1 MMADRDHRI
10 LCVDDE
16 PNVLEGLV
24 LHLARRWKVTT
35 ATSGSQALAVLAREG
50 PFSVVMSDMRMPGMD
65 GVELLARVRTDEP
78 DTVRVLLTGQA
89 DLDAA
94 IHAVNEG
101 QIFRFLTKP
110 CPPAQ
115 LLGAL
120 GAAVHQYHLVT
131 AEKILLEQ
139 TLRGS
144 IKALMDVL
152 ALANPQA
159 FGRANRI
166 RNHVLAI
173 ARSQGVQEIWP
184 IEVAA
189 MLSQIGWV
197 TLPVETVEK
206 IHRGQELTAE
216 EKGMVERLPSI
227 AEKLLEG
234 IPRIDTV
241 RQILARVGRAR
252 STTANPSP
260 NDIVAVGS
268 EALRIAVD
276 LDSLEAREMSRSS
289 ALEALRKRGDAY
301 DPELLQS
308 LGGAA
313 SREPERRWTHLEIP
327 LSAIA
332 VGMVFDED
340 VRHDN
345 GVLLVARGYEV
356 TPGFIERVNNSRAG
370 ITISKVR
377 VRVPTE
383 TG

>member
-1 MMADRDHRI
+1 MADRDHRI
-10 LCVDDE
+10 LCIDDE
-16 PNVLEGLV
+16 PNVLEGLA
-24 LHLARRWKVTT
+24 LHLGRRWKVTT
-35 ATSGSQALAVLAREG
+35 ATSGSQALAILVREG

-65 GVELLARVRTDEP
+65 GVELLTRVRRDAPE
-78 DTVRVLLTGQA
+78 TVRVLLTGQA
-89 DLDAA
+89 DLEAA

-166 RNHVLAI
+166 RSHVLEI
-173 ARSQGVQEIWP
+173 ARRRGVEEIWP

-189 MLSQIGWV
+189 MLSQIGCV
-197 TLPVETVEK
+197 TLPAETVEK
-206 IHRGQELTAE
+206 IYRGGELTPE
-216 EKGMVERLPSI
+216 EKRMADRLPEI

-234 IPRIDTV
+234 IPRIDAV
-241 RQILARVGRAR
+241 REILARAGKKRKAESTVRA
-252 STTANPSP
+252 
-260 NDIVAVGS
+260 DDVVALGA
-268 EALRIAVD
+268 EALRIALD
-276 LDSLEAREMSRSS
+276 LDALEARKMSRSAAID
-289 ALEALRKRGDAY
+289 ALCERGGAY
-301 DPELLQS
+301 DPDLLRDIGVAGPQTS
-308 LGGAA
+308 
-313 SREPERRWTHLEIP
+313 ERRWTRAEIP
-327 LSAIA
+327 LSAVE

-356 TPGFIERVNNSRAG
+356 TPGFIERVSNSRAG
-370 ITISKVR
+370 IAISKIR
-377 VRVPTE
+377 VLVPDE
-383 TG
+383 AS